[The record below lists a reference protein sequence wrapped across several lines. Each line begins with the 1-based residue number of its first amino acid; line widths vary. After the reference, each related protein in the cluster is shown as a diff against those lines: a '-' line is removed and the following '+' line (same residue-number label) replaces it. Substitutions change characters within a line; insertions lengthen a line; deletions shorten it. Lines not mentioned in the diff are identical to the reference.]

1 MLNPPRLEMAIV
13 MMKVITQNVGMMVE
27 TAVDYASIQTIV
39 HTALALVILL
49 AIECP
54 MPLLEMVTVMMR

>member
-1 MLNPPRLEMAIV
+1 MAIV
-13 MMKVITQNVGMMVE
+13 MMKVITQNVGMTVE
-27 TAVDYASIQTIV
+27 TAADHASIQTIV

-54 MPLLEMVTVMMR
+54 MPLLEMVTAMMR